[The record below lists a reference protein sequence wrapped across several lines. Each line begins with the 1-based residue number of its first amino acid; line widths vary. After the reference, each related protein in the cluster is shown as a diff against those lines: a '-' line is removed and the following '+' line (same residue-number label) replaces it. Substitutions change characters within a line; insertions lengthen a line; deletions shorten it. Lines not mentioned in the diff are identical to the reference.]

1 MIVLL
6 FNIILTNSVIFSFGA
21 LLSLFFFNERISKGN
36 ISEIP
41 IFGIIFLSIII
52 LFINFFLPINKIV
65 GTAILIL
72 GLIFFTKI
80 IINKSEINKKILKNI
95 FLSSIVC
102 FLILSYSNVYRPDAG
117 LYHLPY
123 ISIINE
129 NKIIAGLANI
139 NFRYALASIVQ
150 YLSASQNN
158 YIYSLEAISIPLA
171 SIFSFSIIF
180 FIGEIFKN
188 IKIKK
193 NINSLIIFLISVFCF
208 LSFGRFSNYGN
219 DAVSH
224 LYFFIL
230 IVFIINNYQNLSIS
244 NLKLNKLSLIAIFLF
259 AAKPFMFLII
269 LLPLLFFLYIK
280 NKKKLFKTKLFYLN
294 SVFLILWILKSI
306 IISGC
311 IIYPIDKTCF
321 KSLKIYDE
329 EKTIIEAKSGEAWAK
344 DWVNRE
350 NVAQNFEE
358 YNQNF
363 NWVHTWKKVHL
374 KKIIE
379 KLLPYIVFLTIFLIV
394 LIFQDKK
401 TYKKLPSEI
410 NFIFF
415 ISIFLTLIWFLKF
428 PLYRYGASFIVISI
442 INKSKIMNRNIRIL
456 MAKPGLDGHDRGIKV
471 LAAAYREAGM
481 EVIYLGLRQ
490 TPEMIVSSAL
500 QEDVD
505 VIALSSLNNGH
516 MTIFP
521 NVLNLMKSKGLSD
534 VLLVGGG
541 IIPKKDVEQ
550 LEGLGMG
557 KLFGPGTP
565 VQETIDYISMWV
577 KENRR

>member
-1 MIVLL
+1 MSLL

-21 LLSLFFFNERISKGN
+21 LLSLFFFNERVSKGN

-41 IFGIIFLSIII
+41 IFGIILLSIIT
-52 LFINFFLPINKIV
+52 LFINFFFPINKIV

-80 IINKSEINKKILKNI
+80 IINKSEINQKILKNI

-129 NKIIAGLANI
+129 NKIIAGVANI

-193 NINSLIIFLISVFCF
+193 NINSLIIFLISVYCF
-208 LSFGRFSNYGN
+208 ISFGRFSNYGN
-219 DAVSH
+219 DAISH

-230 IVFIINNYQNLSIS
+230 IVFIINNFQNFNIS

-269 LLPLLFFLYIK
+269 LLPLLFFLYLK
-280 NKKKLFKTKLFYLN
+280 NKKELFKTKLFYLN

-306 IISGC
+306 TISGC
-311 IIYPIDKTCF
+311 IIYPVDKTCF

-344 DWVNRE
+344 GWINQE
-350 NVAQNFEE
+350 NVILNFEE

-363 NWVHTWKKVHL
+363 NWIHTWKKVHL

-379 KLLPYIVFLTIFLIV
+379 KLLPYIIFLTILLIV
-394 LIFQDKK
+394 FIFQDKK
-401 TYKKLPSEI
+401 KYKKLPSEI
-410 NFIFF
+410 NFIFL
-415 ISIFLTLIWFLKF
+415 ISIFLTLVWFLKF
-428 PLYRYGASFIVISI
+428 PLYRYGASFIVMFI
-442 INKSKIMNRNIRIL
+442 ICIFTYL
-456 MAKPGLDGHDRGIKV
+456 
-471 LAAAYREAGM
+471 
-481 EVIYLGLRQ
+481 IYY
-490 TPEMIVSSAL
+490 S
-500 QEDVD
+500 
-505 VIALSSLNNGH
+505 
-516 MTIFP
+516 
-521 NVLNLMKSKGLSD
+521 NL
-534 VLLVGGG
+534 
-541 IIPKKDVEQ
+541 IPKIKNLVKIFKIFIFICIIAFMIKNFLRIDKNLTEFNNKIWPDIYS
-550 LEGLGMG
+550 EGGDYKINEFKLIKNGKKELYYFSSG
-557 KLFGPGTP
+557 KLCMYSKSPCSNYDIKNLNKEIFYSYDFYW
-565 VQETIDYISMWV
+565 ID
-577 KENRR
+577 

>member
-230 IVFIINNYQNLSIS
+230 IVFIINNYQNLRIS
-244 NLKLNKLSLIAIFLF
+244 NLKLNKLSLITIFLF
-259 AAKPFMFLII
+259 TAKPFMFLII
-269 LLPLLFFLYIK
+269 LLPFLFFLSLK
-280 NKKKLFKTKLFYLN
+280 NKKELFKTKLFYLN
-294 SVFLILWILKSI
+294 SIFLILWLLKSI

-442 INKSKIMNRNIRIL
+442 ICIFIYLIYYLKLISKTTNL
-456 MAKPGLDGHDRGIKV
+456 IKV
-471 LAAAYREAGM
+471 FKIFIFICIIAFMVKNFLRINKNLTEFNNR
-481 EVIYLGLRQ
+481 VWPDIYSESGNYEINDFKLIKNNKKNLYYF
-490 TPEMIVSSAL
+490 SS
-500 QEDVD
+500 
-505 VIALSSLNNGH
+505 
-516 MTIFP
+516 
-521 NVLNLMKSKGLSD
+521 
-534 VLLVGGG
+534 
-541 IIPKKDVEQ
+541 
-550 LEGLGMG
+550 G
-557 KLFGPGTP
+557 KLCMYSKSPCSNYDIKNLNKEIFYSYDFYW
-565 VQETIDYISMWV
+565 ID
-577 KENRR
+577 

>member
-1 MIVLL
+1 MTSLL
-6 FNIILTNSVIFSFGA
+6 FNIVLTNSVIFSFGA
-21 LLSLFFFNERISKGN
+21 MLSLFFFKERVTKDN

-41 IFGIIFLSIII
+41 IFGIILLSIIT
-52 LFINFFLPINKIV
+52 LFINFFFPINKII
-65 GTAILIL
+65 GTTVLIL
-72 GLIFFTKI
+72 GLIFLTKI
-80 IINKSEINKKILKNI
+80 IINNSNINQKIFKNI

-129 NKIIAGLANI
+129 NKIIAGVANI

-193 NINSLIIFLISVFCF
+193 NINSLIIFLISVYCF
-208 LSFGRFSNYGN
+208 ISFGRFSNYGN
-219 DAVSH
+219 DAISH

-230 IVFIINNYQNLSIS
+230 IVFIINNFQNFNIS

-269 LLPLLFFLYIK
+269 LLPLLFFLYLK
-280 NKKKLFKTKLFYLN
+280 NKKELFKTKLFYLN

-306 IISGC
+306 TISGC
-311 IIYPIDKTCF
+311 IIYPVDKTCF

-344 DWVNRE
+344 GWINQE
-350 NVAQNFEE
+350 NVILNFEE

-363 NWVHTWKKVHL
+363 NWIHTWKKVHL

-379 KLLPYIVFLTIFLIV
+379 KLLPYIIFLTILLIV
-394 LIFQDKK
+394 FIFQDKK
-401 TYKKLPSEI
+401 KYKKLPSEI
-410 NFIFF
+410 NFIFL
-415 ISIFLTLIWFLKF
+415 ISIFLTLVWFLKF
-428 PLYRYGASFIVISI
+428 PLYRYGASFIVMFI
-442 INKSKIMNRNIRIL
+442 ICIFTYL
-456 MAKPGLDGHDRGIKV
+456 
-471 LAAAYREAGM
+471 
-481 EVIYLGLRQ
+481 IYY
-490 TPEMIVSSAL
+490 S
-500 QEDVD
+500 
-505 VIALSSLNNGH
+505 
-516 MTIFP
+516 
-521 NVLNLMKSKGLSD
+521 NL
-534 VLLVGGG
+534 
-541 IIPKKDVEQ
+541 IPKIKNLVKIFKIFIFICIIAFMIKNFLRIDKNLTEFNNKIWPDIYS
-550 LEGLGMG
+550 EGGDYKINEFKLIKNGKKELYYFSSG
-557 KLFGPGTP
+557 KLCMYSKAPCSNYLLKKL
-565 VQETIDYISMWV
+565 DK
-577 KENRR
+577 KEIYGYQLYWKTE

>member
-1 MIVLL
+1 MTSLL
-6 FNIILTNSVIFSFGA
+6 FNIVLTNSVIFSFGA
-21 LLSLFFFNERISKGN
+21 MFSLFFFKERISKDN

-41 IFGIIFLSIII
+41 IFGIILLCIIT
-52 LFINFFLPINKIV
+52 LFINFFLPINKII
-65 GTAILIL
+65 GTTILFL

-80 IINKSEINKKILKNI
+80 IINNSNINQKIFKNI

-129 NKIIAGLANI
+129 NKIIAGVANI

-193 NINSLIIFLISVFCF
+193 NINSLIIFLISVYCF
-208 LSFGRFSNYGN
+208 ISFGRFSNYGN
-219 DAVSH
+219 DAISH

-230 IVFIINNYQNLSIS
+230 IVFIINNFQNFNIS

-269 LLPLLFFLYIK
+269 LLPLLFFLFLK
-280 NKKKLFKTKLFYLN
+280 NKKELFKTKLFYLN

-306 IISGC
+306 TISGC
-311 IIYPIDKTCF
+311 IIYPVDKTCF

-344 DWVNRE
+344 GWINQE
-350 NVAQNFEE
+350 NVTLNFEE

-363 NWVHTWKKVHL
+363 NWIHTWKKVHL

-379 KLLPYIVFLTIFLIV
+379 KLLPYIIFLTILLIV
-394 LIFQDKK
+394 FIFQDKK
-401 TYKKLPSEI
+401 KYKKLPSEI
-410 NFIFF
+410 NFIFL
-415 ISIFLTLIWFLKF
+415 ISIFLTLVWFLKF
-428 PLYRYGASFIVISI
+428 PLYRYGASFIVMSI
-442 INKSKIMNRNIRIL
+442 ICIFTYLIYYLKLIPKINNLVKIFKIVIFICIIAFMIKNFLRINKNLTEFNNKIWPDI
-456 MAKPGLDGHDRGIKV
+456 
-471 LAAAYREAGM
+471 YSEAGD
-481 EVIYLGLRQ
+481 Y
-490 TPEMIVSSAL
+490 MINDFKLIKNDKQELYYFSS
-500 QEDVD
+500 
-505 VIALSSLNNGH
+505 
-516 MTIFP
+516 
-521 NVLNLMKSKGLSD
+521 
-534 VLLVGGG
+534 
-541 IIPKKDVEQ
+541 
-550 LEGLGMG
+550 G
-557 KLFGPGTP
+557 KLCMYSRAPCSNYLIKNLNMDIEKGYK
-565 VQETIDYISMWV
+565 IYWV
-577 KENRR
+577 D